1 MVLFLLSYYVISMTP
16 GYDNIVITMELSII
30 LDLLRFIVALAGN
43 N

>member
-1 MVLFLLSYYVISMTP
+1 MTP
-16 GYDNIVITMELSII
+16 GYNNIVITMELSII